1 MSHEELYLMFTRK
14 NDIFSIQQTSMMNR
28 IQLTKPNHF
37 SMFNIG
43 FIQIFLYEYF
53 PNRNQLIWVNFSIYS
68 ISALN
73 VSAPQE
79 RVMIKPVLCLDKSV

>member
-1 MSHEELYLMFTRK
+1 
-14 NDIFSIQQTSMMNR
+14 MMNR
-28 IQLTKPNHF
+28 IQLTKPNHAF

-73 VSAPQE
+73 VSALQE
-79 RVMIKPVLCLDKSV
+79 RVMIYPALCVDKSV